1 MKPQGIRGE
10 IKVKP
15 LTTDAARFNA
25 LRAVCVGGRQ
35 YRIDGVRIAADGVY
49 LRLDGITDPPTMLSL
64 RQSNIFGNSVNALIF
79 INCDLRKLGHER
91 AIELCVDREIS
102 IGDYVL
108 SGGELAA
115 TMPAPPP

>member
-25 LRAVCVGGRQ
+25 LKAVCVGGRQ

-49 LRLDGITDPPTMLSL
+49 LRLDGITDRNAAETLRGLFLSVDWCH
-64 RQSNIFGNSVNALIF
+64 G
-79 INCDLRKLGHER
+79 CDQ
-91 AIELCVDREIS
+91 DREH
-102 IGDYVL
+102 
-108 SGGELAA
+108 
-115 TMPAPPP
+115 P